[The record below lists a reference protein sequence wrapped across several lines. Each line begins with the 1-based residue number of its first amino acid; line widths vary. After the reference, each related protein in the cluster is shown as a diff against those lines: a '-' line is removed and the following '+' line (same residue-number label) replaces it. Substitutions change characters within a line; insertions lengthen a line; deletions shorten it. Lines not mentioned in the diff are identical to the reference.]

1 MLRCGV
7 ATLRL
12 RGGAP
17 LWSWLAGFLSVVV
30 SGMAYCFPLFAQY
43 LQTLGLSEA
52 ELNVV
57 GNLQLTAAGVMVLPT
72 ALFHRHLSRR
82 RSLRAA
88 DSSLALVT
96 GLMMVVGIGVIV
108 IVCKTPL
115 RGKSSPPR
123 CRSRF

>member
-1 MLRCGV
+1 MK
-7 ATLRL
+7 
-12 RGGAP
+12 
-17 LWSWLAGFLSVVV
+17 
-30 SGMAYCFPLFAQY
+30 
-43 LQTLGLSEA
+43 EA
-52 ELNVV
+52 ELNII
-57 GNLQLTAAGVMVLPT
+57 GNLQLTAAGLVVLPT

-88 DSSLALVT
+88 DSWTGLVT